1 MRNLPPAIT
10 RPNASM
16 RRLAFLLIGTFFAH
30 LGLFGVCEADD
41 QPQWGER
48 FSRNM
53 VSREKHLPADF
64 DPATGKNIRWA
75 VELGTNTYSSPVVA
89 KGRVFIG
96 VNNAKPRDPR
106 HQGDRAIL
114 MCLDE
119 QSGELIWQL
128 VVPRLG
134 EDDPYLDWPRI
145 SMCSPPTVEGNRVY
159 TVTNRFEVVCLD
171 LEGQANGND
180 GP

>member
-1 MRNLPPAIT
+1 
-10 RPNASM
+10 M

-134 EDDPYLDWPRI
+134 EDDPY
-145 SMCSPPTVEGNRVY
+145 
-159 TVTNRFEVVCLD
+159 
-171 LEGQANGND
+171 
-180 GP
+180 